1 MEEENGRA
9 LGHQDKMGF
18 DGKDFEQNMC
28 ACTHGLK
35 KQDDEHDSRKR
46 NIKQQAEAKTGG

>member
-9 LGHQDKMGF
+9 LGHWDKMGF

-28 ACTHGLK
+28 AHGLK

-46 NIKQQAEAKTGG
+46 NTKQKAEAKTGG